1 MPRCLGRSLK
11 DLKRHLPPSPQH
23 GQAGG
28 AEQEGNGEEVHFGYE
43 VWVDEKS
50 GVLMK
55 PQLYTLQNW
64 EGWGW
69 KPMLLASVA
78 HTVSIPYQVHQ
89 TSFPALTQESTPLT
103 SACTAQLSILKI
115 HPSLWGSEAIKK
127 GLQEPNFQPLV
138 PHHYS
143 DCEKHILLRRKG
155 LSLGFLICTKKAWA
169 LSFNLLGRHMA
180 YFQSS
185 GILMS

>member
-1 MPRCLGRSLK
+1 MLREELKGPEAPLTTKSPARAGWGGLSKGEWGRGNCMVHLGC
-11 DLKRHLPPSPQH
+11 Q
-23 GQAGG
+23 
-28 AEQEGNGEEVHFGYE
+28 
-43 VWVDEKS
+43 VWVDEKL

-69 KPMLLASVA
+69 KPLLLASVA

-115 HPSLWGSEAIKK
+115 HPSLRGSKAIKK
-127 GLQEPNFQPLV
+127 GLQEPDFYPPSLQWLWKTPS
-138 PHHYS
+138 P
-143 DCEKHILLRRKG
+143 EKKKIITWISNLYWES
-155 LSLGFLICTKKAWA
+155 LSTI
-169 LSFNLLGRHMA
+169 
-180 YFQSS
+180 
-185 GILMS
+185 I